1 MYAVI
6 NKKRTAL
13 LHSFKTMQ
21 FFFFLIYSI
30 ILWCRTGF
38 SVASQ
43 IPRVLKAITR
53 KKYYYQGLIT
63 CLLQIVTIIDF
74 KYVSAIMLF
83 VFFLSIFCCAKLFYI
98 LSY

>member
-6 NKKRTAL
+6 NKEKTAL

-21 FFFFLIYSI
+21 FFFLIYSI

-83 VFFLSIFCCAKLFYI
+83 FFSYLYFAVQNCFIF
-98 LSY
+98 